1 MFNGLFGRKKSKE
14 TVKDRL
20 KLVLQYD
27 RAKLSP
33 AKMDELK
40 AELVQVISKY
50 FPADESGYDVNID
63 QQGDRMVL
71 VANLPAQ
78 GVQEKRAQ

>member
-1 MFNGLFGRKKSKE
+1 MFNRLFGRKKSKD

-33 AKMDELK
+33 GKMDELK
-40 AELVQVISKY
+40 VELVAGHQQV
-50 FPADESGYDVNID
+50 FF
-63 QQGDRMVL
+63 RRT
-71 VANLPAQ
+71 
-78 GVQEKRAQ
+78 RAATT

>member
-1 MFNGLFGRKKSKE
+1 MFNGLFGRKKSKD

-33 AKMDELK
+33 GKMDELK
-40 AELVQVISKY
+40 EELLQVIRKY
-50 FPADESGYDVNID
+50 FPADEEGYDVKLD
-63 QQGDRMVL
+63 QQGDRVVL
-71 VANLPAQ
+71 VANLPAKQ
-78 GVQEKRAQ
+78 P

>member
-1 MFNGLFGRKKSKE
+1 MFNGLFGRKKSKD

-33 AKMDELK
+33 GKMDELK
-40 AELVQVISKY
+40 EELVEVIRKY
-50 FPADESGYDVNID
+50 FPADEGGYDVKLD

-71 VANLPAQ
+71 VANLPAKQ
-78 GVQEKRAQ
+78 PGGSV